1 MRIGACQHSSMRSF
15 RHTSPSKAGTGD
27 PTVRLFA
34 IEPKPA
40 AMPEQK
46 MLGKPAVQSK
56 DSPPGVW
63 TADATADERAARLQ
77 EAANDP
83 DKIDEFVTVTRL
95 DPDAEEF
102 LLHPDSMLPIVTDV
116 RCVRLLDVSEC
127 GLRRDLI

>member
-1 MRIGACQHSSMRSF
+1 MRSF

-95 DPDAEEF
+95 DSDAEEF
-102 LLHPDSMLPIVTDV
+102 LLHPDSMLPIVTDI
-116 RCVRLLDVSEC
+116 R
-127 GLRRDLI
+127 